1 MRVTWWRRDEGS
13 SFLGVSKAGVS
24 RTVPQVKEE
33 ALRGYKYS
41 TGIGKLIVAAFLKR
55 QT

>member
-1 MRVTWWRRDEGS
+1 MG
-13 SFLGVSKAGVS
+13 KAGVK
-24 RTVPQVKEE
+24 RPVLQVEEE

-41 TGIGKLIVAAFLKR
+41 TGIGKLIVAAFSER